1 MPPLVGRVRL
11 PASSI
16 PLLSLK
22 VIPMPSDTPTPA
34 EIVGKIAAR
43 LRALH
48 FDGTTCEPDSPSACS
63 NCYGGPRVMTPD
75 ELGRDLT
82 AALSEHYHLLPKAE
96 VVVEYTVAW
105 TADNGNVIPFG
116 RTDQT
121 VWRPGA
127 DRELAALQAEIQKD
141 GGDDADRYYV
151 AQRLQSRWAAADV
164 AEELK

>member
-1 MPPLVGRVRL
+1 
-11 PASSI
+11 
-16 PLLSLK
+16 
-22 VIPMPSDTPTPA
+22 MPSDTPTPA
-34 EIVGKIAAR
+34 EIAAEVLDDLEFADQIADANY
-43 LRALH
+43 LI
-48 FDGTTCEPDSPSACS
+48 
-63 NCYGGPRVMTPD
+63 
-75 ELGRDLT
+75 

-164 AEELK
+164 AEVKP